1 MKKTSIL
8 LFPLL
13 LAATGVFSRTIH
25 QIGIKAGLSTA
36 DQSYRYPDASL
47 PGPGSSLN
55 RICIGGSVEW
65 KVSGRIHA
73 LTEIFYIQ
81 KGSADEVVI
90 TSEAG
95 PQPIGTGWWTY
106 RIDYLSIPLTAKL
119 MIRREPWSVYGIIG
133 PRMDIRL
140 HQENEW
146 NDTGISSEGMNTMY
160 RRFRR
165 IDFGADMGAGLERR
179 IASSLNLAV
188 EFRYSP
194 SFSHVYQS
202 DRLNIRNRC
211 FEFLL
216 GFGF

>member
-1 MKKTSIL
+1 MKRTSIYL
-8 LFPLL
+8 IPLL
-13 LAATGVFSRTIH
+13 LAATGVFSRAIH

-36 DQSYRYPDASL
+36 DQSYRYHDASL
-47 PGPGSSLN
+47 LGPGSSLN

-65 KVSGRIHA
+65 KVSRHINM
-73 LTEIFYIQ
+73 LTEIFYIP
-81 KGSADEVVI
+81 KGSAYESVI

-95 PQPIGTGWWTY
+95 PQPIGTGRWTY

-119 MIRREPWSVYGIIG
+119 MIHQEPWSVYGIIG

-140 HQENEW
+140 HQEDEW
-146 NDTGISSEGMNTMY
+146 NDTGISDENMKTMY

-165 IDFGADMGAGLERR
+165 IDFGADMGVGLERG
-179 IASSLNLAV
+179 IASYLNLSV

-202 DRLNIRNRC
+202 DLLSIRNRC
-211 FEFLL
+211 FEVLL